1 MSRQTEDRIAGLAA
15 RQHGIV
21 TRAQLLASGLSPP
34 AIRHRVRGGRLCPLH
49 RGVYRVGPIQAPH
62 AREMAAVL
70 AGGPGALLSHLSAA
84 VLHGLMKAPRPW
96 TNRGNASERSIGNSR
111 PPARRAERRPRGQSG
126 RAGPTGRSRSPAVQ
140 PVDITIPADRNV
152 LRPGIRVHR
161 TASLD
166 PDERMVVGGVP
177 ITTPGRTLMDMTV
190 KVGIRELETM
200 VARAQRAEIL
210 DEDRLF
216 AMLERYRGRPGIAAL
231 RAVMEIPGGPAMI
244 RSEAESRFLALVR
257 KAGLPTPRANLKV
270 GRYELDFFW
279 PHERIAVEVDG
290 YGYHS
295 SRTRFEGDRRRDAWL
310 NARGFKVIRLSWRQ
324 IVESPVPTIVQV
336 GQALA
341 KAGR

>member
-1 MSRQTEDRIAGLAA
+1 M
-15 RQHGIV
+15 
-21 TRAQLLASGLSPP
+21 
-34 AIRHRVRGGRLCPLH
+34 
-49 RGVYRVGPIQAPH
+49 
-62 AREMAAVL
+62 
-70 AGGPGALLSHLSAA
+70 LSHLSAA